1 MPGVTDDDWLVR
13 LRKHLGI
20 KFQKVEKIPPS
31 EPVKPKPIP
40 DPPLAASSTGSVAG
54 SFERIEVYRQRAERG
69 EQLFHPHDCKLIAVR
84 SSHSHAG

>member
-1 MPGVTDDDWLVR
+1 VPGVTDDDWLVR

-40 DPPLAASSTGSVAG
+40 DPPLASSSTGSVAG
-54 SFERIEVYRQRAERG
+54 SWERIEVYRQRVDRG
-69 EQLFHPHDCKLIAVR
+69 EQIFNELDCKLIAVR
-84 SSHSHAG
+84 QSHSHVG